1 MISLVPGPG
10 LRRRVPDVGQAAR
23 AHAEPVGAGS
33 WHAFPMPMVRSASR
47 SEGLLHVLARELG
60 QVRALD
66 GSRTP
71 Q

>member
-1 MISLVPGPG
+1 
-10 LRRRVPDVGQAAR
+10 
-23 AHAEPVGAGS
+23 
-33 WHAFPMPMVRSASR
+33 MPMVPSASR
-47 SEGLLHVLARELG
+47 SEGLLYVLARELG

>member
-1 MISLVPGPG
+1 
-10 LRRRVPDVGQAAR
+10 LRRRVPDVGQAAH

-33 WHAFPMPMVRSASR
+33 WHDLPMPMVPSASR
-47 SEGLLHVLARELG
+47 SEGLLYVLARELG